1 MTNNP
6 AGDEPDTNAESFV
19 VREVLQWLAANRPS
33 WLVWRMNTG
42 SMHGVDTN
50 SFVRFGLPGQ
60 PDIFCIAPPNGQ
72 FIGIECKR
80 RDGGKQSPEQKAF
93 ERAAT
98 KRGAIYILARSVE
111 DVKGVIG

>member
-1 MTNNP
+1 MTNPGGNT
-6 AGDEPDTNAESFV
+6 PDTNAERYV
-19 VREVLQWLAANRPS
+19 KAEILQWLAKCRPDILC
-33 WLVWRMNTG
+33 WNNPTG
-42 SMHGVDTN
+42 KAHFGVDTN
-50 SFVRFGLPGQ
+50 SVVRYGLVGS
-60 PDIFCIAPPNGQ
+60 PDIIGIMPNGQ

-93 ERAAT
+93 ERAST